1 MSIKTIEQI
10 AEKPWKL
17 LRELDGGCFFK
28 YNDQIFI
35 RCGEITS
42 GKNGLYY
49 VRYFGKEEITGLT
62 ALRGDTRVVPV
73 KIKEIIYEV

>member
-1 MSIKTIEQI
+1 MSIKTIEQV

-28 YNDQIFI
+28 YNGQICI

-42 GKNGLYY
+42 GINGMYY
-49 VRYFGKEEITGLT
+49 VRYFDKEEITGLT
-62 ALRGDTRVVPV
+62 ALRADTRVVPV